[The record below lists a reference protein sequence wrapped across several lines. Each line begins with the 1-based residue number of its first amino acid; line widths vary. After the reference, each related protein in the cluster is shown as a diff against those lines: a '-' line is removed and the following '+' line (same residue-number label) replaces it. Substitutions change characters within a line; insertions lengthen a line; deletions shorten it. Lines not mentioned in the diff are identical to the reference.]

1 MTSPE
6 NILNH
11 NNELILQKSNFV
23 RKYLFEKFL
32 LTKEGHP
39 GSVFSMVDL
48 ACCLYYG
55 GYVKMSS
62 DNKKLLD
69 KVIVSKGHATATL
82 YPILQDLGIINKED
96 WDNWGHSSSCL
107 KIFGNTSIPGIDA
120 TSGSLGHGLGIA
132 AGYAKSFK
140 DKDNNN
146 NIYVFLSEGELYE
159 GSCWES
165 LLFISSN
172 NLNNIKLIIDR
183 NSLII
188 LGTTEDCVKLD
199 PIDKK
204 LEAFG
209 FDVLNC
215 DGHDTKQ
222 ILDCYNQMNNSAKP
236 SCLIAKTIKGKG
248 VSFMENQ
255 PKWHYWNPLDEKQI
269 ETARQELS

>member
-120 TSGSLGHGLGIA
+120 TSGSLGHGLVIA